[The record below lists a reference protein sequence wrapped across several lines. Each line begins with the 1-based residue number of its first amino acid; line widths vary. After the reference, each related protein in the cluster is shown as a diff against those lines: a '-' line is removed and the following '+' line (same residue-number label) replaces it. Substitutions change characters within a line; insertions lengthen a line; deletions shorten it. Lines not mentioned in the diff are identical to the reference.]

1 MDDALRQ
8 AVERCITEATGRRAR
23 LDGDGR
29 SLGGGCINRA
39 RLVETLDGERYF
51 LKSNPQPLP
60 GMFDC
65 EARGLK
71 ALAAV
76 DSPLRLPAVL
86 GHGDRESHG
95 CEPFIVLEYI
105 ESAPPPAGFSEAF
118 GAAFAQLHQA
128 SAGKTPGF
136 DHDNY
141 IGATEQP
148 NRPLEDWVDFWRERR
163 LGYQLRLARE
173 RGLADDAMLR
183 AGDAMMRHL
192 EDLIGQPDEPCC
204 LLHGDLWGGN
214 YMADTEGRP
223 VLIDPAA
230 YYGRRE
236 ADLAMTRLFG
246 GFDARFYHAYHEVWP
261 LAEGHLEREEI
272 YKLYH
277 LLNHLNIFG
286 SSYYSSSM
294 SILRR
299 YA

>member
-8 AVERCITEATGRRAR
+8 AVEGCISEATGHEAR
-23 LDGDGR
+23 LADGGR

-39 RLVETLDGERYF
+39 RLVETRDGERYF

-65 EARGLK
+65 EARGLR

-76 DSPLRLPAVL
+76 DSPLRLPAVI
-86 GHGDRESHG
+86 GHGDRQSHD

-105 ESAPPPAGFSEAF
+105 ESGSPSAGFFEAF
-118 GAAFAQLHQA
+118 GAAFAQLHRA
-128 SAGKTPGF
+128 SSGARPGF

-148 NRPLEDWVDFWRERR
+148 NTPLDDWVEFWRERR
-163 LGYQLRLARE
+163 LGHQLRLARD
-173 RGLADDAMLR
+173 RGLADRAMLR
-183 AGDAMMRHL
+183 AGERMMQRL
-192 EDLIGQPDEPCC
+192 DELIGQPDEPCC

-214 YMADTEGRP
+214 YMADAAGRP

-230 YYGRRE
+230 YHGRRE

-246 GFDARFYHAYHEVWP
+246 GFDARFYHAYEEVWP
-261 LAEGHLEREEI
+261 LADGHLEREEI

-286 SSYYSSSM
+286 SSYYGSSM